1 MKAAN
6 IISIIGHPMFMPLY
20 AMIILFQFNPY
31 VQQSISHELQNVVFI
46 ILVIFTII
54 FPVLTAFIL
63 KKLKVIDDLYMKKAE
78 QRKWPFTLTVLWYY
92 LCFEILLKLQ
102 LPNSLYLMM
111 VGAIAVIAIA
121 LLVTLKWK
129 ISVHMLGVGGLLGA
143 LIGLNYR
150 FNLDWLLI
158 VMAITLLSG
167 LIGFARLETNSHSA
181 KQVYAGF
188 LIGFIIELGAVLL

>member
-1 MKAAN
+1 MKAAK

-20 AMIILFQFNPY
+20 AMIILFEFNPL
-31 VQQSISHELQNVVFI
+31 LQNTLSLKLQSVIYFI
-46 ILVIFTII
+46 LFIFTI
-54 FPVLTAFIL
+54 VLPIITALIL
-63 KKLKVIDDLYMKKAE
+63 QKLKIIDSLYMKKAE

-102 LPNSLYLMM
+102 LPKSIYLMM
-111 VGAIAVIAIA
+111 MGAITVIAIA

-150 FNLDWLLI
+150 FSLDWLI
-158 VMAITLLSG
+158 IIIFVTLLSG
-167 LIGFARLETNSHSA
+167 LIGFARLETKSHNPN
-181 KQVYAGF
+181 QVYIGF